1 LDLRAVD
8 LDLGSIRG
16 GSIADPLLPL
26 LVGVVYD
33 ARASMTVL
41 SGASFAKQEDGPVR
55 RGWTGVR
62 GLPRTLRLRSL
73 QQWLVVIS
81 ALVTIFGSDHTE
93 ATEVPFIDLQQV
105 GTQES
110 AAQDVEAGKDR
121 IGTPEEPSSRA
132 TPRILR
138 NPAPKADSPRS
149 TNALYFY
156 FMPEGCAHCRSMAR
170 VIERLHLDNVRGVG
184 DKLDVY
190 VVPIGG
196 DPSEVERFR
205 RATGLTAPQA
215 ENPKIRPISMNEHP
229 VTILYNTTTKVHS
242 IAAIGAVPYES
253 LAAARHA
260 FANGKPVRP
269 EKGPA

>member
-1 LDLRAVD
+1 
-8 LDLGSIRG
+8 
-16 GSIADPLLPL
+16 
-26 LVGVVYD
+26 
-33 ARASMTVL
+33 M
-41 SGASFAKQEDGPVR
+41 
-55 RGWTGVR
+55 R

-73 QQWLVVIS
+73 QQWVVVIG

-93 ATEVPFIDLQQV
+93 AAEVRFIDLQQV

-110 AAQDVEAGKDR
+110 SAQDVEAGKDR

-138 NPAPKADSPRS
+138 NPAPKADGPRS

-170 VIERLHLDNVRGVG
+170 VIERLHLDSIRGVG

-190 VVPIGG
+190 GVPIGG
-196 DPSEVERFR
+196 GSSEVERFR
-205 RATGLTAPQA
+205 RATGFTAPLA
-215 ENPKIRPISMNEHP
+215 EDPKIRPISMNEHP
-229 VTILYNTTTKVHS
+229 VTILYNATTKVHS
-242 IAAIGAVPYES
+242 IAAVGAVPYES